1 MRVRAKLKVKAEE
14 RVVARSKGEG
24 EEGKGEGKEGG

>member
-1 MRVRAKLKVKAEE
+1 MVLVGECKWRMEIG
-14 RVVARSKGEG
+14 VVARSKGEG